1 MQIFTVR
8 RPNPSQNTSF
18 RVYSEGR
25 ATRMRFLSASRIIA
39 GFFAVILFSGA
50 LLAQSEAPSS
60 EQSSGQT
67 AAPAQPAQPANT
79 GEQTTPPILTL
90 HSEVHR
96 VLVDVMVRDANG
108 KPVKNLTA
116 ADFTVIEDKSPQKIL
131 SFDVY
136 DLQKPSISRR
146 PDAPALPPNV
156 FFNIP
161 SAPEHGPLYVML
173 YDLLNTEMQDQM
185 TARGQILKFIRSMP
199 DGTRF
204 AIFVNSD
211 GLHMVQGFT
220 SDKNALYAALDP
232 KHSHPHVPRIFL
244 LGRNYGYGNPAVML
258 DELTFI
264 GQYLDG
270 IPGRKNLIWVAGTFP
285 TAVYPRMFDPAQA
298 SDAIMEEMNAL
309 AQAEIAVFPVNVR
322 GVVVYPE
329 GSTTGAVP
337 HGGAVSIAASNP
349 GAPPSSGSNGSGPI
363 AGSTQTAQGVVSS
376 GGASLSGDYTTQDA
390 LAAATG
396 GRAFYSDNDLTAVLE
411 TATEDGGNY
420 YTLTYSPPASGDN
433 GKCHGIRV
441 LLDKQGYT
449 LSYRTSYCR
458 VPTLST
464 ATGPGVESA
473 DSSTVIIPLK
483 AGDVLQANMRLGAPM
498 VHDLIFS
505 AHVHTSGPA
514 KMANASEMAQL
525 QAEAEYFL
533 THKKNKPPKP
543 LPPIRV
549 QKYIVDYH
557 VFDPQLKGESAHG
570 ADATLEFALAAFDS
584 EGRTL
589 NGIVNDGIPEASS
602 DPNENRES
610 LYRIRQSL
618 IVPANAVS
626 IRIGVRDRASDH
638 LGTLEVPLPLAPEA
652 ITQANAAKH

>member
-1 MQIFTVR
+1 
-8 RPNPSQNTSF
+8 
-18 RVYSEGR
+18 
-25 ATRMRFLSASRIIA
+25 MRLLSACRIVA
-39 GFFAVILFSGA
+39 VFFVLTCLTSA
-50 LLAQSEAPSS
+50 LLAQSDAASPEP
-60 EQSSGQT
+60 SSGQSP
-67 AAPAQPAQPANT
+67 APARSAQPVNT
-79 GEQTTPPILTL
+79 AQQASPPTLTL
-90 HSEVHR
+90 HSEVRR
-96 VLVDVMVRDANG
+96 VLVDVMVRDAMG
-108 KPVKNLTA
+108 KPVKDLIA
-116 ADFTVIEDKSPQKIL
+116 SDFTVIEDKAQQKIL

-136 DLQKPSISRR
+136 DLQKPSIARR
-146 PDAPALPPNV
+146 PDAPPLPPNV
-156 FFNIP
+156 FLNLP

-173 YDLLNTEMQDQM
+173 YDLLNTEMEDQM
-185 TARGQILKFIRSMP
+185 SARGQILKFIRSMP

-232 KHSHPHVPRIFL
+232 KHSRPHVPRIFL

-270 IPGRKNLIWVAGTFP
+270 IPGRKNLMWVSGTFP

-298 SDAIMEEMNAL
+298 SDEIMQEMNAL

-329 GSTTGAVP
+329 GGTTGAVP

-349 GAPPSSGSNGSGPI
+349 GAPPTAGANGSSPT
-363 AGSTQTAQGVVSS
+363 GSSILAAQGAVSS

-420 YTLTYSPPASGDN
+420 YTLTYSPPAAEDN

-441 LLDKQGYT
+441 LLDKKGYT

-464 ATGPGVESA
+464 ATETGVETA

-505 AHVHTSGPA
+505 AHVHTDGPA
-514 KMANASEMAQL
+514 KMANAAEMAQL

-533 THKKNKPPKP
+533 THKKNRPPRP
-543 LPPIRV
+543 LPPTRV
-549 QKYIVDYH
+549 QRYIVDYR
-557 VFDPQLKGESAHG
+557 VFDPQLKAESAHG
-570 ADATLEFALAAFDS
+570 ANATLEFALAAFDS
-584 EGRTL
+584 DGRTL
-589 NGIVNDGIPEASS
+589 NGIVNDGIPQSSS
-602 DPNENRES
+602 DPSENREG

-652 ITQANAAKH
+652 VAQATAPKH